1 MISILI
7 DAENVNPVFAEQIFA
22 KAEQLEDIDIRSEIY
37 GTAQALANW
46 APAILKYAINANL
59 TVCASK
65 GKNTSDIALVIGAM
79 DLIDMTDTFLVASS
93 DSDFSTLALRIRK
106 AHKRMIGLGTEKAN
120 PLWMQACSEF
130 VTLIE
135 QDNKEALRQLVANE
149 IAQHKDE
156 NGWAYLGDIT
166 LTLKKT
172 IPAFSPANYGFRSVT
187 PLVVSLGFEAEKRRN
202 GPNVLMYVRE
212 KPAAEVAASS
222 SAFGAASEVVP
233 NEADKLRE
241 AGFQEGEIEKILNC
255 FTLMPDMR
263 KVFNAMRKQF
273 GGLLG
278 KEYYNQAKK
287 VLAEYGCH

>member
-1 MISILI
+1 M
-7 DAENVNPVFAEQIFA
+7 
-22 KAEQLEDIDIRSEIY
+22 
-37 GTAQALANW
+37 ANW

-79 DLIDMTDTFLVASS
+79 DLLDMTDTFLVASS
-93 DSDFSTLALRIRK
+93 DSDFSALALRIRK

-212 KPAAEVAASS
+212 KVPGTAAGADVAALVATPAS
-222 SAFGAASEVVP
+222 SAVGDAGTETTSEEHTSAVAP
-233 NEADKLRE
+233 SEDHTSAADKLRE
-241 AGFQEGEIEKILNC
+241 SGFQESEIEKVLNC
-255 FTLMPDMR
+255 FALMPDMR

-278 KEYYNQAKK
+278 KEYYNRAKS
-287 VLAEYGCH
+287 VLA